1 MLVDHKIVSPA
12 EWTEARKQF
21 LAREKEFTRLRD
33 ELAAER
39 RALPWERVEKE
50 YVFEGPDGK
59 QTLAELFAGRSQLI
73 VQHFML
79 GDGWQQGCK
88 SCSFW
93 ADSYDGTD
101 LHLAARDV
109 TFLAVASAPFV
120 QIEAFKARMGWRFK
134 WVSCAGNDFNIDY
147 HVSFTPEALAQGDVE
162 YNYRRIKLSFP
173 EHPGV
178 SVFYRDA
185 DGAVFHTYSCYSRG
199 IDMLNGAYQYLDLT
213 PKGRDEDALR
223 FGMEWVRLHDSYGA

>member
-1 MLVDHKIVSPA
+1 MPADHKIVSPT
-12 EWTEARKQF
+12 EWTEARKRF

-39 RALPWERVEKE
+39 RALPWVRVEKAYE
-50 YVFEGPDGK
+50 FEGPDGK
-59 QTLAELFAGRSQLI
+59 QTLPELFAGRSQLI

-101 LHLAARDV
+101 MHLAARDV
-109 TFLAVASAPFV
+109 TFVAVSSAPFA

-134 WVSCAGNDFNIDY
+134 WVSCAGTDFNIDY
-147 HVSFTPEALAQGDVE
+147 KASYTPEALAQGEVE
-162 YNYRRIKLSFP
+162 YNYRPIKLSVA
-173 EHPGV
+173 EQPGV

-199 IDMLNGAYQYLDLT
+199 IDALNGAYQYLDLT
-213 PKGRDEDALR
+213 PKGRDEDGFR
-223 FGMEWVRLHDSYGA
+223 PRMQWVRLHDSYGA

>member
-1 MLVDHKIVSPA
+1 MHADHKVVSIS
-12 EWTEARKQF
+12 EWTEARKGL

-33 ELAAER
+33 QLSAAR
-39 RALPWERVEKE
+39 RALPWVRVEKT
-50 YVFEGPDGK
+50 YLFQDPDGK
-59 QTLAELFAGRSQLI
+59 HTLEQLFGGRSQLI

-79 GDGWQQGCK
+79 GDGWEQGCK

-93 ADSYDGTD
+93 ADSYDGID

-109 TFLAVASAPFV
+109 TFLAVSSAPSP
-120 QIEAFKARMGWRFK
+120 QIEAFKARMGWRFR
-134 WVSCAGNDFNIDY
+134 WVSCAGSDFNRDY
-147 HVSFTPEALAQGDVE
+147 HVSFTPEALAQDEVE
-162 YNYRRIKLSFP
+162 YNYRRIKLSMT
-173 EHPGV
+173 EQPGV
-178 SVFYRDA
+178 SVFFRDA

-199 IDMLNGAYQYLDLT
+199 IDALNGAYQYLDLT